1 MSERTIEAEIVA
13 IGGRGDGIAET
24 DEGRFYVPYTVPG
37 DRLSLTVRG
46 GEVVDAR
53 RTADGKSRHAPV
65 CGHFGTCGGC
75 ALQHVEDGAYSEW
88 KRQRVAETLARRG
101 LDIEVAPPVRIAP
114 GTRRRVRLGA
124 RATAKGIVLGFKA
137 RRSHWLV
144 DVTEC
149 PVAHPQ
155 IVALLTPLR
164 SVLSDC
170 LSSGAVAEVSVTVA
184 EGGLDVAVDT
194 SSALDLGMRERLA
207 DFAATEDLARLAWGG
222 ELVVQRGSPRMA
234 FAGIAVHLPPD
245 GFLQPTEEGAAAL
258 ADIIV
263 AALDPAARVAD
274 LFAGCGAFSLPL
286 AIRGKRVRALD
297 ADNAQISALHA
308 AAQNP
313 SLGARL
319 MAEAR
324 DLERRPLVGSELAA
338 LDGIVLDPP
347 RAGAAAQIREIAAMA
362 IPVVA
367 YASCN
372 PATFARD
379 ARTLVDGGYRLDS
392 VTPIDQFVWST
403 EVELAAVFRR

>member
-1 MSERTIEAEIVA
+1 MSGRTIEAEIFA

-24 DEGRFYVPYTVPG
+24 DEGRIYVPYTVPG
-37 DRLSLTVRG
+37 DRLRLTVRG
-46 GEVVDAR
+46 GEVVDAQ
-53 RTADGKSRHAPV
+53 RTADGKSRQTPV

-75 ALQHVEDGAYSEW
+75 ALQHVDDGAYSEW

-101 LDIEVAPPVRIAP
+101 LDIEVAPPVRIAS

-137 RRSHWLV
+137 RHSHWLV
-144 DVTEC
+144 DMIEC
-149 PVAHPQ
+149 PVARPE
-155 IVALLTPLR
+155 IVAFLTPLR

-170 LSSGAVAEVSVTVA
+170 LSNGAVAEVSVTIA

-194 SSALDLGMRERLA
+194 ASALDLEMRERLA

-222 ELVVQRGSPRMA
+222 ELVVQQRSPRMA

-245 GFLQPTEEGAAAL
+245 AFLQPTKEGEAAL
-258 ADIIV
+258 TDIV
-263 AALDPAARVAD
+263 VVALDPAARVAD

-286 AIRGKRVRALD
+286 AIGGKRVRALD
-297 ADNAQISALHA
+297 ADIAQISALHA
-308 AAQNP
+308 AAQDP
-313 SLGARL
+313 SLGTRL

-324 DLERRPLVGSELAA
+324 DLERRPLAGAELAA